1 MVPHLREDGQH
12 GGQRHLPVTGQVIDE
27 QNLFSHGSSF
37 LFQICGFGR
46 PHGSHY
52 KRKSTKYFERAK
64 NLVLFWQGQND
75 SNTRHAVLEWMW
87 KNH

>member
-1 MVPHLREDGQH
+1 MVPHLREGRQH

-46 PHGSHY
+46 TKSNQILHGS
-52 KRKSTKYFERAK
+52 KQRNKFERSVK
-64 NLVLFWQGQND
+64 VWSVYPDKL
-75 SNTRHAVLEWMW
+75 
-87 KNH
+87 